1 MAPPTPTIANM
12 AIDPKT
18 GVLRTTNSTTRCS
31 PTCLVT
37 AKNCFN
43 RLTVGTSCGH
53 VFHRICLV
61 AHLACAETCPL
72 CHERMSTGVKSAT
85 QTIHGTAVLL
95 YGVSKQI
102 GKAVKELEKPVL
114 GKGVG
119 GVVLK
124 SKVTTGTQKPKGKG
138 VPKRKDDAKK
148 GVVKAVKVVKSEK
161 KMKGVKKEDGRVEH

>member
-1 MAPPTPTIANM
+1 MAPPTPGIANI

-53 VFHRICLV
+53 VLHRICLI

-72 CHERMSTGVKSAT
+72 CHERMSTGIKSAT

-102 GKAVKELEKPVL
+102 GEAVKELEKPVR
-114 GKGVG
+114 GKGVM
-119 GVVLK
+119 LK
-124 SKVTTGTQKPKGKG
+124 SKVTGAAKPKGKG
-138 VPKRKDDAKK
+138 VLKRKDDAKK

-161 KMKGVKKEDGRVEH
+161 KMQGVKKDEGRVEH